1 MKNKIQVGDKVEWNG
16 FPDKVYTVLEIR
28 GNGEYL
34 VTHRDMIFPKSGMW
48 INHDEIIQ
56 LVQERD
62 LLKTKEEMIER
73 LHEIGIERIAL
84 RRKMGKL
91 KEELKA
97 LEKEFKETDKELFDI
112 RSSKEYEEYARS
124 DSN

>member
-1 MKNKIQVGDKVEWNG
+1 MKNEIQVGDKVKWKG
-16 FPDKVYTVLEIR
+16 FPNRVYTVLEIKKDR
-28 GNGEYL
+28 QYL
-34 VTHRDMIFPKSGMW
+34 VTHPTMIFPKSGMLL
-48 INHDEIIQ
+48 NYDKIIQ

-73 LHEIGIERIAL
+73 LHEIGIKRMSL
-84 RRKMGKL
+84 RRQMGKL